1 MKFHRNN
8 KIWLSHR
15 AEKYIK
21 NNHQGLYNTIFDNVK
36 LTLENNLCGRKNW
49 PTVVLAVLIFFG
61 LSGFNPECLSFLN
74 FLDFDAALAKSII
87 DQRTTNIAAI
97 TSISLVV
104 VGFLLTNLALKSP
117 ITIKI
122 LFKESYL
129 YFTIYL
135 VFSTI
140 ICLILL
146 SSFRDT
152 LNAYTFTRAV
162 LAGTYL
168 CILILILI
176 GYLFSNIIRFTDEKH
191 ISGLLKKELLNE
203 AKEEL
208 KLLLLKKYSAEIYKD
223 FASKNCAPYI
233 FELSLTN
240 LLSANITV
248 SKSTGGDGDQENYRI
263 LKDVNLMFLAL
274 YIFIKKLNK
283 KNVLNFKPLT
293 INESFNY
300 NDDMIW
306 SNSKTNSR
314 FEKWFLKN
322 CMVVSKDFKIKTEKN
337 TYRNEF
343 DKMIIELAEE
353 NKYRK
358 LESTLDAYLDLYK
371 LQMINQKSNS

>member
-1 MKFHRNN
+1 MNFIRDN

-15 AEKYIK
+15 AEKLIQNK
-21 NNHQGLYNTIFDNVK
+21 HPDLYNTVWADLK
-36 LTLENNLCGRKNW
+36 LKFENNLCGRKNW
-49 PTVVLAVLIFFG
+49 PYVVLAVLIFFG
-61 LSGFNPECLSFLN
+61 MSAFNPECLSFLN
-74 FLDFDAALAKSII
+74 FLDFDATLAKSII
-87 DQRTTNIAAI
+87 DQRTTNIATI

-117 ITIKI
+117 LTIKI

-129 YFTIYL
+129 YLTVYL

-146 SSFRDT
+146 STFRDT
-152 LNAYTFTRAV
+152 LEASVFTRAV

-191 ISGLLKKELLNE
+191 ISSLLKKELLNE
-203 AKEEL
+203 AKEQL
-208 KLLLLKKYSAEIYKD
+208 KLIFLIKYSASIYRD
-223 FASKNCAPYI
+223 FASKNCALYI

-240 LLSANITV
+240 LFSGNITV
-248 SKSTGGDGDQENYRI
+248 SKVATIDQENYRI
-263 LKDVNLMFLAL
+263 LKDVNLMFMAV

-283 KNVLNFKPLT
+283 KNALNFKPLT
-293 INESFNY
+293 INESFDY
-300 NDDMIW
+300 NEDMIW
-306 SNSKTNSR
+306 ANSKTNSR

-322 CMVVSKDFKIKTEKN
+322 SMIVSKDFERKTEN
-337 TYRNEF
+337 NPYRNEF

-358 LESTLDAYLDLYK
+358 LETTLDAYLDLYK
-371 LQMINQKSNS
+371 LQILNQKSNS

>member
-1 MKFHRNN
+1 MKFIRNN

-15 AEKYIK
+15 AEKLIQNK
-21 NNHQGLYNTIFDNVK
+21 HPDLYNTIWDDLILKF
-36 LTLENNLCGRKNW
+36 ENNFCGRKNW
-49 PTVVLAVLIFFG
+49 PYVILVVLTFFTV
-61 LSGFNPECLSFLN
+61 SGFNPECLSFLN
-74 FLDFDAALAKSII
+74 CLDFDVALAKSII

-117 ITIKI
+117 LTIKI

-129 YFTIYL
+129 YLTVYL

-146 SSFRDT
+146 STFRDT
-152 LNAYTFTRAV
+152 LDPYVFTRTV

-203 AKEEL
+203 GKEQL
-208 KLLLLKKYSAEIYKD
+208 KLLFLKKYSAEIYSD
-223 FASKNCAPYI
+223 FASKKCTLYI
-233 FELSLTN
+233 FELSLPN
-240 LLSANITV
+240 FFSGNFTV
-248 SKSTGGDGDQENYRI
+248 SKASPDDQENYRI
-263 LKDVNLMFLAL
+263 LKDVNLMFLSVFM
-274 YIFIKKLNK
+274 FIKKLNK
-283 KNVLNFKPLT
+283 KNTLNFKPLK
-293 INESFNY
+293 INESFDY
-300 NDDMIW
+300 NEDMIW
-306 SNSKTNSR
+306 TNSNSNSR
-314 FEKWFLKN
+314 FEKWFLKKS
-322 CMVVSKDFKIKTEKN
+322 MIVSKDFEIKKEN
-337 TYRNEF
+337 STYRNEF

-353 NKYRK
+353 NKYKK

-371 LQMINQKSNS
+371 LQILNQKSNS

>member
-1 MKFHRNN
+1 MKFIRNN
-8 KIWLSHR
+8 KIWLSYR
-15 AEKYIK
+15 AEKLIQNK
-21 NNHQGLYNTIFDNVK
+21 HPDLYNTIWDDLILKF
-36 LTLENNLCGRKNW
+36 ENNFCGRKNW
-49 PTVVLAVLIFFG
+49 PSVVLVVLIFFAV
-61 LSGFNPECLSFLN
+61 SGFNPECLSFLN
-74 FLDFDAALAKSII
+74 CLDFDATLAKSII

-117 ITIKI
+117 LTIKI

-129 YFTIYL
+129 YLTVYL

-146 SSFRDT
+146 STFRDT
-152 LNAYTFTRAV
+152 LDPFVFTRTV

-191 ISGLLKKELLNE
+191 ISGLLKKQLLNE
-203 AKEEL
+203 GKEQL
-208 KLLLLKKYSAEIYKD
+208 KLLFLKKYSAEIYSD
-223 FASKNCAPYI
+223 FASKKCTLYV

-240 LLSANITV
+240 FFSGNFTV
-248 SKSTGGDGDQENYRI
+248 SKAVARDQENYRI
-263 LKDVNLMFLAL
+263 LKDINLMFLSVFM
-274 YIFIKKLNK
+274 FIKKLNK
-283 KNVLNFKPLT
+283 KNTLNFKPLK
-293 INESFNY
+293 INESFDY
-300 NDDMIW
+300 NEDMIW
-306 SNSKTNSR
+306 TNSKANNR

-322 CMVVSKDFKIKTEKN
+322 SMIVSKDFEIKTEN
-337 TYRNEF
+337 STYRNEF

-358 LESTLDAYLDLYK
+358 LEGTLDAYLDLYK
-371 LQMINQKSNS
+371 LQILNQKSNS

>member
-1 MKFHRNN
+1 MKFIRNN
-8 KIWLSHR
+8 KIWLSYR
-15 AEKYIK
+15 AEKLIQNK
-21 NNHQGLYNTIFDNVK
+21 HPDLYNTIWDDLILKF
-36 LTLENNLCGRKNW
+36 ENNFCGRKNW
-49 PTVVLAVLIFFG
+49 PSVVLVVLIFFAV
-61 LSGFNPECLSFLN
+61 SGFNPECLSFLN
-74 FLDFDAALAKSII
+74 CLDFDATLAKSII

-117 ITIKI
+117 LTIKI

-129 YFTIYL
+129 YLTVYL

-146 SSFRDT
+146 STFRDT
-152 LNAYTFTRAV
+152 LDPFVFTRTV

-191 ISGLLKKELLNE
+191 ISGLLKKQLLNE
-203 AKEEL
+203 GKEQL
-208 KLLLLKKYSAEIYKD
+208 KLLFLKKYSAEIYSD
-223 FASKNCAPYI
+223 FASKKCTIYV

-240 LLSANITV
+240 FFSGNFTV
-248 SKSTGGDGDQENYRI
+248 SKAVARDQENYRI
-263 LKDVNLMFLAL
+263 LKDINLMFLSVFM
-274 YIFIKKLNK
+274 FIKKLNK
-283 KNVLNFKPLT
+283 KNTLNFKPLK
-293 INESFNY
+293 INESFDY
-300 NDDMIW
+300 NEDMIW
-306 SNSKTNSR
+306 TNSKANNR

-322 CMVVSKDFKIKTEKN
+322 SMIVSKDFEIKTEN
-337 TYRNEF
+337 STYRNEF

-358 LESTLDAYLDLYK
+358 LEGTLDAYLDLYK
-371 LQMINQKSNS
+371 LQILNQKSNS

>member
-1 MKFHRNN
+1 MKFIRNN
-8 KIWLSHR
+8 KIWLFYR
-15 AEKYIK
+15 AEKLIQNK
-21 NNHQGLYNTIFDNVK
+21 HPDLYNTIWDDLILKF
-36 LTLENNLCGRKNW
+36 ENNFCGRKNW
-49 PTVVLAVLIFFG
+49 PSVILVVLIFFAA
-61 LSGFNPECLSFLN
+61 SGFNPECLSFLN
-74 FLDFDAALAKSII
+74 CLDFDAALAKSII

-117 ITIKI
+117 LTIKI

-129 YFTIYL
+129 YLTVYL

-146 SSFRDT
+146 STFRDT
-152 LNAYTFTRAV
+152 LDPYVFTRTV

-168 CILILILI
+168 CIVILILI

-203 AKEEL
+203 GKEQL
-208 KLLLLKKYSAEIYKD
+208 KLLFLKKYSAEIYSD
-223 FASKNCAPYI
+223 FASKKCTLYI
-233 FELSLTN
+233 FELSLQN
-240 LLSANITV
+240 FFSGNFTV
-248 SKSTGGDGDQENYRI
+248 SKASSGDQENYRI
-263 LKDVNLMFLAL
+263 LKDVNLMFLSVFM
-274 YIFIKKLNK
+274 FIKKLNK
-283 KNVLNFKPLT
+283 KNNLNFKPLK
-293 INESFNY
+293 INESFDY
-300 NDDMIW
+300 KEDMIW
-306 SNSKTNSR
+306 TNSKTNNR
-314 FEKWFLKN
+314 FEKWLLKN
-322 CMVVSKDFKIKTEKN
+322 SMIVSKDFEIKTESS

-371 LQMINQKSNS
+371 LQILNQKSNS

>member
-1 MKFHRNN
+1 MKFIRNN
-8 KIWLSHR
+8 KIWLSYR
-15 AEKYIK
+15 AEKLIQNK
-21 NNHQGLYNTIFDNVK
+21 HPDLYNTIWDDLILKF
-36 LTLENNLCGRKNW
+36 ENNFCGRKNW
-49 PTVVLAVLIFFG
+49 PSVVLVVLIFFAV
-61 LSGFNPECLSFLN
+61 SGFNPECLSFLN
-74 FLDFDAALAKSII
+74 CLDFDATLAKSII

-117 ITIKI
+117 LTIKI

-129 YFTIYL
+129 YLTVYL

-146 SSFRDT
+146 STFRDT
-152 LNAYTFTRAV
+152 LDPFVFTRSV

-191 ISGLLKKELLNE
+191 ISGLLKKQLLNE
-203 AKEEL
+203 GKEQL
-208 KLLLLKKYSAEIYKD
+208 KLLFLKKYSAEIYSD
-223 FASKNCAPYI
+223 FASKKCTLYV

-240 LLSANITV
+240 FFSGNFTV
-248 SKSTGGDGDQENYRI
+248 SKAVARDQENYRI
-263 LKDVNLMFLAL
+263 LKDINLMFLSVFM
-274 YIFIKKLNK
+274 FIKKLNK
-283 KNVLNFKPLT
+283 KNTLNFKPLE
-293 INESFNY
+293 INESFDY
-300 NDDMIW
+300 NEDMIW
-306 SNSKTNSR
+306 TNSKANNR

-322 CMVVSKDFKIKTEKN
+322 SMIVSKDFEIKTEN
-337 TYRNEF
+337 STYRNEF

-358 LESTLDAYLDLYK
+358 LEGTLDAYLDLYK
-371 LQMINQKSNS
+371 LQILNQKSNS